1 MERRLMAVRVWLGV
15 DVERCS
21 ESHDGIHLQGQTR
34 LVPGQIIE
42 VARTGDTDDL
52 VVRRA
57 LVCTWKI
64 RAMGSH
70 GPVYH
75 GFCAWR

>member
-1 MERRLMAVRVWLGV
+1 MVLRVWLGV

-21 ESHDGIHLQGQTR
+21 ESHDGIHLEGTTR
-34 LVPGQIIE
+34 LEPGQIIE
-42 VARTGDTDDL
+42 VARDQGADEF

-57 LVCTWKI
+57 LVCTWKV
-64 RAMGSH
+64 RALGSR

>member
-1 MERRLMAVRVWLGV
+1 MALRVWLGV

-21 ESHDGIHLQGQTR
+21 ESHDGIHLQGRTR
-34 LVPGQIIE
+34 LSPGQVIE
-42 VARTGDTDDL
+42 IARSDTDDL

-57 LVCTWKI
+57 VVCTWKV
-64 RAMGSH
+64 RALGNQ
-70 GPVYH
+70 GPMYH